1 MTILDVND
9 QPPVFHPL
17 PESCVVVTEFHEP
30 GETVYSLKAS
40 DADDPN
46 TPNGWVN
53 FSILGGDVQGI
64 YFSMIIIY
72 QINQVVLWVYCE
84 SFFMTATQKDC

>member
-64 YFSMIIIY
+64 YFEYGYNLPIKIKWLNNIRF
-72 QINQVVLWVYCE
+72 NVL
-84 SFFMTATQKDC
+84 ML

>member
-1 MTILDVND
+1 MLDHTRSGKKVVILVNVCRVTILDVND

-17 PESCVVVTEFHEP
+17 PESCVVVTEFHEL

-53 FSILGGDVQGI
+53 FSILGGNDQGI
-64 YFSMIIIY
+64 YFSGW
-72 QINQVVLWVYCE
+72 Q
-84 SFFMTATQKDC
+84 